1 MTTEEEKRRWM
12 DENTFYCA
20 RLRADLSPEAC
31 QANRRRARGRWL
43 DDDRP
48 APCATCAD
56 WRALCRQVELRR
68 AGKTKEDVM
77 AKRQGTCRWCGEVK
91 NITGRGLCAACYAR
105 LKKCGELDKKY
116 PLAPREAR
124 AEAAPGHPGMPEAV
138 PDIRGYPVP
147 EPVPEDGPGTGA
159 HGEGPAAIDP
169 LRCERYRE
177 CLALPDGDIP
187 LGCPAAAGQVS
198 CDLYGPP
205 QGVIAVD
212 LSRVPRLREVID
224 ERAREN
230 FRSPEAE
237 ILVLLRDAL
246 FKPVGPSRVAPGDH
260 NALELHTR
268 QS

>member
-20 RLRADLSPEAC
+20 RLRAWLSPEAC

-77 AKRQGTCRWCGEVK
+77 AKRQGTCRACGEVK

-105 LKKCGELDKKY
+105 LKKSGELDKRY
-116 PLAPREAR
+116 PLAPREAP
-124 AEAAPGHPGMPEAV
+124 AEAAP
-138 PDIRGYPVP
+138 
-147 EPVPEDGPGTGA
+147 
-159 HGEGPAAIDP
+159 GEGPAAIDP

-260 NALELHTR
+260 NALGLHTR